1 MNFLLL
7 ENSCTQTKAQKMTFN
22 LDQGEGRGDRGGKE
36 LAEEERGKDEEQFLM
51 H

>member
-1 MNFLLL
+1 MNSAS
-7 ENSCTQTKAQKMTFN
+7 ENSCTQTKAQKIH
-22 LDQGEGRGDRGGKE
+22 LDQGEGSGDRGGKE